1 MKGIDVSQH
10 NGNID
15 WNKVKPNI
23 DFAILRLGW
32 IGNHA
37 NHTMDTR
44 FEHYYSECK
53 RLGIPVGIYV
63 YNYAVNTEAA
73 RSGARWTLKKLQGKK
88 IQLPIY
94 IDMEDPSGAGLGKN
108 LNTNIA
114 IAFNEI
120 IEKEGIKAGVYA
132 SRDWFDNKLNKDE
145 IKKRYTTWI
154 AHYGVSKDK
163 YKGQYDMLQYTSK
176 GKVNGIGGNVDL
188 NEMYKD
194 LIKNSTN
201 TKPEKPKPAKKST
214 EELAKEVI
222 DGKWGT
228 GADRKKKLEEAGYNY
243 QEVQNRVNQILGSQS
258 KPLYYPEVNKK
269 YSSLVDALESIK
281 VDSSFEHRKKIAA
294 KNNVNNYKGT
304 MLQNKRLLDKLK
316 AGRLLKA

>member
-1 MKGIDVSQH
+1 
-10 NGNID
+10 
-15 WNKVKPNI
+15 
-23 DFAILRLGW
+23 
-32 IGNHA
+32 
-37 NHTMDTR
+37 
-44 FEHYYSECK
+44 
-53 RLGIPVGIYV
+53 
-63 YNYAVNTEAA
+63 
-73 RSGARWTLKKLQGKK
+73 
-88 IQLPIY
+88 
-94 IDMEDPSGAGLGKN
+94 MEDPSGAGLGKN

-114 IAFNEI
+114 IAFNSI
-120 IEKEGIKAGVYA
+120 IEKEGIRAGVYA

-163 YKGQYDMLQYTSK
+163 YKGQYDMMQYTSK

-269 YSSLVDALESIK
+269 YISLVDALESIK